1 MITTILDLALVII
14 AFGLIIFFHEL
25 GHFLAARWAGIRVI
39 AFALGFGPA
48 AFSWRKGLGFRRGS
62 SEREYHNRVDALAAG
77 ATTTEGARST
87 YHTLSPTEYRLNVL
101 PFGGYVKMLGQDDM
115 DPTKVSS
122 ARDSYQSCKPWKR
135 MIVISAGVIANLIIA
150 ALLFVIVF
158 SVGLPSEPAKVG
170 SIEPGSAASRAI
182 ATNAQALGISDRG
195 LLPGDT
201 VLTIGAKR
209 AVSFQDLVLASAMA
223 RPGKP
228 INLTVE
234 RAGVAQP
241 LEFAIL
247 PETSPYS
254 GMLEIGIGPL
264 PSTRI
269 IDIPRTPE
277 TLERWREAT
286 ASVGLEGVMPGMR
299 LASTSGADA
308 HPNSQSTGRLT
319 PASTANDIVNAIRA
333 ADGAPITLAFAD
345 ADDPRLHFTTAHP
358 RGQLE
363 EADLDPDPK
372 VLALYQHIAGL
383 SPVMKVGAI
392 PAGAPDHGLLP
403 GDTFVRLG
411 AVEYPS
417 TAGGIIEIRA
427 HKGREIPII
436 VERRDAS
443 GSTSRVSLT
452 PRVDRDGRIGFNVAD
467 TADESAL
474 VALPPDRIRPLAG
487 DGLEIVPPPAAS
499 AIIRPGTRVTT
510 VNGEPVATFEDMRW
524 AIVRA
529 CRDAVARSAPP
540 NTPAPAATRGS
551 SPNASIEIL
560 LTTIPPIGGGS
571 IQETT
576 PLRLTHAEAAR
587 IAALSW
593 EPPFAIGAFFEMEQT
608 TLKADGPLDAVRMG
622 VSETHRWMMM
632 TYATFARLF
641 QGTVKVEHLKGPV
654 GIAHLGTLVASQGT
668 LKLLFFLGLVS
679 VNLAVVN
686 FLPLPIV
693 DGGQFLFLL
702 YEQIKG
708 KPVPVAVQNITTLAG
723 LALIGCMFLIVTF
736 NDIRGLF

>member
-62 SEREYHNRVDALAAG
+62 SQREHDQLVATESAA
-77 ATTTEGARST
+77 RI
-87 YHTLSPTEYRLNVL
+87 SPTEYRLNVL

-115 DPTKVSS
+115 DPTQVSS

-135 MIVISAGVIANLIIA
+135 MIVISAGVVANLIIA

-170 SIEPGSAASRAI
+170 SIESGSAASRAV
-182 ATNAQALGISDRG
+182 ATNAEALGITERG

-201 VLTIGAKR
+201 VLTIGGKR

-234 RAGVAQP
+234 RAGVPQP
-241 LEFAIL
+241 LEFTIL

-254 GMLEIGIGPL
+254 GMLEIGIGPAA
-264 PSTRI
+264 STRVQ
-269 IDIPRTPE
+269 PVELTPAEE
-277 TLERWREAT
+277 TRWREAT
-286 ASVGLEGVMPGMR
+286 ALVGLDGVMPGMR
-299 LASTSGADA
+299 LDFIGPADRAGTESFAPATSA
-308 HPNSQSTGRLT
+308 Q
-319 PASTANDIVNAIRA
+319 DIVDALRD
-333 ADGAPITLAFAD
+333 ADGAPITLAFTN
-345 ADDPRLHFTTAHP
+345 ADDPRLHYATIHP

-383 SPVMKVGAI
+383 SPVMKVGAV
-392 PAGAPDHGLLP
+392 PEGAPKHGLLP

-411 AVEYPS
+411 AIEYPS
-417 TAGGIIEIRA
+417 TARGILEIRA

-443 GSTSRVSLT
+443 GAVSQVSLA

-474 VALPPDRIRPLAG
+474 VALPPDRIRPLTG
-487 DGLEIVPPPAAS
+487 DGVDVLPPPAAG
-499 AIIRPGTRVTT
+499 AIIRPGTRIAAVS
-510 VNGEPVATFEDMRW
+510 GEPVATFEALRW

-529 CRDAVARSAPP
+529 CRDAIARIA
-540 NTPAPAATRGS
+540 PAPET
-551 SPNASIEIL
+551 ASASDAPIEIS

-576 PLRLTHAEAAR
+576 VLRLTPAEAAR

-593 EPPFAIGAFFEMEQT
+593 EPPFAIGAFFEMEQM